1 MKGIGIVLILSIFV
15 STQGS
20 ADSLFNKRVAASGT
34 MVSAPK
40 IRFEVGDIITV
51 LVRES
56 MDAST
61 DSDLDTKKE
70 STLEA
75 ESPIS
80 ENPFLVG
87 TNNGGRIIDGK
98 DLPNWAIESEGENK
112 SDGSTSRKNNLIMT
126 ISCNVVK
133 VFDNGNVGVEGFKNI
148 TVNRESS
155 KLKLSGVVRA
165 RDIAADNT
173 VGSNQIANADI
184 QLTGEGPLWNN
195 QRRGF
200 FTKILDW
207 FSPF

>member
-1 MKGIGIVLILSIFV
+1 MKGIVLVLILTLFV
-15 STQGS
+15 STQGT

-34 MVSAPK
+34 MISAPK

-51 LVRES
+51 MVREK

-75 ESPIS
+75 EAPSA

-87 TNNGGRIIDGK
+87 TNNGGRFINSN
-98 DLPNWAIESEGENK
+98 DLPNWAIESESEHK

-133 VFDNGNVGVEGFKNI
+133 VFDNGNVGIEGVKNI

-155 KLKLSGVVRA
+155 KLNLSGVVRA

-173 VGSNQIANADI
+173 VGSDEISNADI
-184 QLTGEGPLWNN
+184 KLTGEGPLWNN

>member
-1 MKGIGIVLILSIFV
+1 MKTLGITVMLFFIA
-15 STQGS
+15 STQAG
-20 ADSLFNKRVAASGT
+20 ADSLFNKRMAASGT

-51 LVRES
+51 MVREK
-56 MDAST
+56 MDATT

-75 ESPIS
+75 AAPSAT
-80 ENPFLVG
+80 NPFLVG
-87 TNNGGRIIDGK
+87 TNNGGRFIDSK
-98 DLPNWAIESEGENK
+98 DLPNWNIESEAEHK
-112 SDGSTSRKNNLIMT
+112 SDGSTTRKNNLVMT

-133 VFDNGNVGVEGFKNI
+133 VFDNGNVGIEGTKNI

-155 KLKLSGVVRA
+155 KLALSGVVRA
-165 RDIAADNT
+165 RDIAADNS
-173 VGSNQIANADI
+173 VASNQISNTDI
-184 QLTGEGPLWNN
+184 KLTGEGPLWNN

-200 FTKILDW
+200 FTKLLDW

>member
-1 MKGIGIVLILSIFV
+1 MKVTGMALILFFIV

-20 ADSLFNKRVAASGT
+20 ADSLFNKRVSASGT

-51 LVRES
+51 IVREK

-75 ESPIS
+75 ESPAS

-87 TNNGGRIIDGK
+87 TNNGGRIIDSK
-98 DLPNWAIESEGENK
+98 DLPNWAIESESEHK

-126 ISCNVVK
+126 VTCNVVK
-133 VFDNGNVGVEGFKNI
+133 VFDNGNVGIEGTKNI
-148 TVNRESS
+148 KVNRETSN
-155 KLKLSGVVRA
+155 LVLSGVVRA

-173 VGSNQIANADI
+173 VSSNQIANANI